1 MDIFSYIFIYTFLG
15 GIFVKELFAKMFG
28 KVKEEFFT
36 IPNLLS
42 CFRILLIPI
51 IVYLYC
57 FAKNDIATFFLVC
70 FSSLTDVVDGYIA
83 RKYNMITDF
92 GKFIDPVADK
102 ATQIV
107 VLVCLATTFPLIW
120 IMGIVLFV
128 KEIASLALR
137 VVLYKETE
145 IVEGAKWHGKVSTT
159 LVICV
164 IGLHLLLGQAHM
176 PTVLSVVLIAL
187 STAFMFYS
195 GILYTLEAFR
205 LLKQD
210 EKKI

>member
-1 MDIFSYIFIYTFLG
+1 
-15 GIFVKELFAKMFG
+15 
-28 KVKEEFFT
+28 
-36 IPNLLS
+36 
-42 CFRILLIPI
+42 
-51 IVYLYC
+51 
-57 FAKNDIATFFLVC
+57 
-70 FSSLTDVVDGYIA
+70 
-83 RKYNMITDF
+83 
-92 GKFIDPVADK
+92 
-102 ATQIV
+102 
-107 VLVCLATTFPLIW
+107 
-120 IMGIVLFV
+120 MGIVLFV

-176 PTVLSVVLIAL
+176 PIVLSVVLIAL

-195 GILYTLEAFR
+195 GILYALEAFR